1 MKHSLLLLLVAVV
14 SDKPCQLPPERL
26 GVSGTSVP
34 HRSPARLRWRR
45 AGMLS
50 RSIAR
55 LPICRR
61 ERRQSPWQ
69 RDALEQLGYQ
79 FVARARAAN
88 DPGDYTL
95 AERVATCLEE
105 QQPGDPAALLLRG
118 HALHQLHRFHEAE
131 AIART
136 LVTKREFVLDY
147 ALLGDALMEQGR
159 LAEAA
164 AAYQKMIDLKP
175 FYQSYTRAA
184 HLRWLTGDLNGAI
197 ELTRKAI
204 DAASPRNP
212 ESVAWAYTRLG
223 ALRAAAR

>member
-1 MKHSLLLLLVAVV
+1 M
-14 SDKPCQLPPERL
+14 
-26 GVSGTSVP
+26 
-34 HRSPARLRWRR
+34 
-45 AGMLS
+45 
-50 RSIAR
+50 
-55 LPICRR
+55 
-61 ERRQSPWQ
+61 
-69 RDALEQLGYQ
+69 
-79 FVARARAAN
+79 ARARAAN

-164 AAYQKMIDLKP
+164 TAYQKMIDLKP

-197 ELTRKAI
+197 ELTHKAI
-204 DAASPRNP
+204 EAASPRNSRSDRVGLYP
-212 ESVAWAYTRLG
+212 ARRI
-223 ALRAAAR
+223 RAAAR